1 MRILEFTADCQ
12 KLRKKSDC
20 DFTGIVAGS
29 VGLLRARFFCS
40 IEWLNCKKAAS
51 FWVDGKEYAAVLDEK
66 HSCDIPPEALTGD
79 KFEVSLTG
87 VKPGYKITTNKTK
100 VRQEVL

>member
-1 MRILEFTADCQ
+1 MRVLEFVVDGQ
-12 KLRKKSDC
+12 KLRKKPDC

-40 IEWLNCKKAAS
+40 IDWLNCKRAAS
-51 FWVDGKEYAAVLDEK
+51 FWVNGEEHAVVLDAK
-66 HSCDIPPEALTGD
+66 HSCDIPPEALIGD

-87 VKPGYKITTNKTK
+87 AKSGYKITTNKTK